1 MTITPDDPRLLRR
14 TSKAEIR
21 AERERRE
28 LGIDRAEQ
36 ADRLSRSFRAYCRA
50 AWSEAIA
57 RRMVETFHIDSI
69 ADHVQA
75 AYEREI
81 LRLLVT
87 IPPGYLKSTL
97 LTVLGPTWRW
107 THAPWERILSASHAQ
122 DLAERD
128 TRTARLVMQKPWW
141 QSMWGDTFSFARDE
155 NLKGRYSNDAG
166 GRRTAT
172 HVGGGTGERGDVLIL
187 DDPHNAEEAAKE
199 QTTVTDLMAARSWW
213 GSTWVSRLNDSV
225 DEPGVMIV
233 IGQRISELD
242 LIQHILD
249 ADAGE
254 WTHLCLPAWYEPK
267 HPYVTP
273 ATVVLP
279 SGRELQG
286 DVRTEKDQLLAPD
299 YRSER
304 SMRALERTMT
314 SHVAAG
320 QLQQRPTARE
330 GDLIKRHWW
339 RAYRPQQLTETD
351 EDLAARLPGFQ
362 TILQSWDFPLKEA
375 EQNDLSAG
383 TCWGRVAAD
392 RYLLDE
398 RHGHMNSTAATRAVV
413 EMAQWARTIWPNA
426 QHYILIERGGY
437 GQDVIRDVR
446 RLLTGV
452 VEIPE
457 KGDKLPDKFSRAAAA
472 VRSLEHGN
480 VWVPAILAED
490 GTGPDE
496 HRSPAKTV
504 TVVSHCAQFP
514 NGRYKDVVD
523 SWSQAMNWFDKREGG
538 EVVIGDPSDLM
549 IGLPESLPR

>member
-1 MTITPDDPRLLRR
+1 MTTFPSIAEVDAALERKR
-14 TSKAEIR
+14 TGVD
-21 AERERRE
+21 RE
-28 LGIDRAEQ
+28 EQ
-36 ADRLSRSFRAYCRA
+36 AATLAASFRAYARS

-57 RRMVETFHIDSI
+57 RRMVQTFHIDSI

-75 AYEREI
+75 AYERDI

-107 THAPWERILSASHAQ
+107 THAPWERILSSSHAQ

-128 TRTARLVMQKPWW
+128 TRTSRLVMQKPWW
-141 QSMWGDTFSFARDE
+141 QSLWGHQFAFARDE

-166 GRRTAT
+166 GHRVAT
-172 HVGGGTGERGDVLIL
+172 HVGGGTGERGDVLII
-187 DDPHNAEEAAKE
+187 DDPHNAKEAAKE
-199 QTTVTDLMAARSWW
+199 QVTVTDLMAARAWYSD
-213 GSTWVSRLNDSV
+213 TWISRLNDSV

-242 LIQHILD
+242 LIQHIID
-249 ADAGE
+249 ADEGE

-273 ATVVLP
+273 TTVTLP

-286 DVRTEKDQLLAPD
+286 DIRTEPDQLLAPD
-299 YRSER
+299 YRSEQ

-339 RAYRPQQLTETD
+339 RMYRAQQLGESD
-351 EDLAARLPGFQ
+351 EDLAARLPAF
-362 TILQSWDFPLKEA
+362 TLVLQSWDFPLKEA

-383 TCWGRVAAD
+383 TCWGRHGAD
-392 RYLLDE
+392 RYFLEE
-398 RHGHMNSTAATRAVV
+398 RHGHMNSTAATRAVI
-413 EMAQWARTIWPNA
+413 EMGQWARRIWPNA
-426 QHYILIERGGY
+426 SHYILIERGGY
-437 GQDVIRDVR
+437 GKDVIRDVR
-446 RLLTGV
+446 KQLSGV

-457 KGDKLPDKFSRAAAA
+457 KGETLPDKFSRAAAA
-472 VRSLEHGN
+472 VRSLEYGN
-480 VWVPAILAED
+480 QYVPGVAAAD
-490 GTGPDE
+490 GSGPDE
-496 HRSPAKTV
+496 HQSPAKTN
-504 TVVSHCAQFP
+504 TLVSHCAQFP
-514 NGRYKDVVD
+514 NGRFKDVVD
-523 SWSQAMNWFDKREGG
+523 SWSQAHRWLDKREGG
-538 EVVIGDPSDLM
+538 EVVIGDPSDLT
-549 IGLPESLPR
+549 IGMPESLPR